1 MAWALDQCLI
11 ILHPIMPFITEELWG
26 TISKRANMLI
36 HQDWPEYKASEF
48 QDAEADIEVE
58 SVISLVEEIR
68 STRAELR
75 VPAGAKVPLVKVKLS
90 NKMEKIIDKSE
101 LLIQRLGR
109 ISVIEKRDSIPKG
122 AVILAVNGNEFAL
135 KISDFI
141 DLNEEID
148 RLKKAIEKNR
158 AESKLLGSKLNNEK
172 FLYNAPQ
179 KVINENRE
187 RLEILNVDHRKLSA
201 ASQKIKRVK

>member
-1 MAWALDQCLI
+1 M
-11 ILHPIMPFITEELWG
+11 
-26 TISKRANMLI
+26 
-36 HQDWPEYKASEF
+36 
-48 QDAEADIEVE
+48 
-58 SVISLVEEIR
+58 
-68 STRAELR
+68 
-75 VPAGAKVPLVKVKLS
+75 
-90 NKMEKIIDKSE
+90 
-101 LLIQRLGR
+101 IQRLGR

-179 KVINENRE
+179 KVINENPTIPFE
-187 RLEILNVDHRKLSA
+187 V
-201 ASQKIKRVK
+201 KICI